1 MKAFLWAIKY
11 VWKYLVAEDVLQN
24 SVEIRVHVSSVARW
38 VTGPG
43 ELELSTFFPPQH

>member
-1 MKAFLWAIKY
+1 MKASLWAIKS

-24 SVEIRVHVSSVARW
+24 LVEIRVHVSSVARW

-43 ELELSTFFPPQH
+43 ELELPTFLPPEQ

>member
-1 MKAFLWAIKY
+1 MEASLWAIKS

-24 SVEIRVHVSSVARW
+24 SVETRVHVSSVAW

-43 ELELSTFFPPQH
+43 ELELSVLSPTALT